1 MKLNNQLKY
10 VLVLLIPLFI
20 LVFYIDNVFVQLKL
34 YNVEMQLDKDE
45 AVVNKI
51 QARTLERFYKAE
63 QDVTFIASYVG
74 ENLDNGGQPDPNTQ
88 NIKSL
93 LEGVLPSFLGVNNF
107 YREISFVNKEG
118 QEIFVASGKQVQE
131 VTPSNRSAEDYLQGS
146 LKKRGGEVY
155 VSFNG
160 STIYITSP
168 IFRAKQGYFGTLVMT
183 LQKDVLLKEL
193 QADTQDKVMLI
204 EDTGKYIL
212 SPDTQRGDDFSADYS
227 PEVLAKIRASQSGH
241 TEIGQNTLLTYVPLK
256 LDDHQWF
263 LITQADKTLIT
274 AQTSSVQRE
283 LIGIVALTFASIF
296 GLLVLW
302 IVYYRKTV
310 RTQQL
315 RKENIVLETL
325 NSQLVEKQL
334 MLEEQTTMVE
344 ELNAQLEDESTQYR
358 QQKDTLQAIIDSVE
372 FGIAM
377 TNTAQ
382 KTIFMNKAWQEVF
395 QATQG
400 RLDGRTL
407 VQNALVGMKDF
418 EENALKFTQLL
429 DDYEESTVVEL
440 EQIAVPHQIIHF
452 KTLPCRSS
460 DGHALGRIFL
470 YRDITQ
476 FREVDRLKSELIS
489 TVSHE
494 LRTPMSSIMGF
505 AELLL
510 TRKLSPD
517 RSKQYI
523 EVIHTQAERLT
534 KLISDFLDIQ
544 RIESGKHEFIKQRVS
559 FDEVINNALNLFR
572 DTDEKHKLTFEY
584 ASTMPLEVECDADK
598 LIQVLSNL
606 LSNALKYSPQGGDV
620 NIRAVAEEG
629 FLKVSVSDQGLGIP
643 QDAQAKLFSKF
654 FRVDNDDRRE
664 IGGTGLG
671 LAICKE
677 IILAHGG
684 KIWAESTYGQGA
696 TFYFTLPL
704 AEPTPSSSDL
714 ERGRV
719 SVEAGKINHEILI
732 VEDDESLVDL
742 MEVVLKEDGFSTYAV
757 NNADAAL
764 RLVKQI
770 KFKMIILDINLV
782 GTLNGWDV
790 VKALKQDETTANIPV
805 IISSVF
811 ENRAEPQ
818 TKDISEYLV
827 KPFKLEELLHVVHK
841 VMRGNVES
849 TLLMQGDEALDAHL
863 VEILRHRGIK
873 VREFKRAER
882 ILIITLEGENYNEL
896 EE

>member
-1 MKLNNQLKY
+1 MKFRNQFKY
-10 VLVLLIPLFI
+10 VLVLIISQLILA
-20 LVFYIDNVFVQLKL
+20 FYVNNIFVQLKL
-34 YNVEMQLDKDE
+34 HNVEMQLDKDE

-63 QDVTFIASYVG
+63 QDVTFITAYVG
-74 ENLDNGGQPDPNTQ
+74 ENLDNVGQPDPNTQ

-93 LEGVLPSFLGVNNF
+93 LESVLPSFQAVNNL
-107 YREISFVNKEG
+107 YREISFVDKEG
-118 QEIFVASGKQVQE
+118 KEVFVTNANKVQE
-131 VTPSNRSAEDYLQGS
+131 VTPRNRANEDYLQGS
-146 LKKRGGEVY
+146 LQKRAGEVY
-155 VSFNG
+155 VSFEG

-168 IFRAKQGYFGTLVMT
+168 IFGSKQGYFGTLVLT

-212 SPDTQRGDDFSADYS
+212 SPDAQQSNDFSEDYS
-227 PEVLAKIRASQSGH
+227 LEVLATIRASQSGH
-241 TEIGQNTLLTYVPLK
+241 TEIGQNTILTYVPLK

-263 LITQADKTLIT
+263 LITQADKTQVT
-274 AQTSSVQRE
+274 AHTSSVQRE
-283 LIGIVALTFASIF
+283 LIGIVALTFASVL
-296 GLLVLW
+296 GLLALW
-302 IVYYRKTV
+302 VVSYRKTV
-310 RTQQL
+310 RTEQL
-315 RKENIVLETL
+315 RRENSLLETL

-407 VQNALVGMKDF
+407 VQNALVGMKNFD
-418 EENALKFTQLL
+418 ENTLKFTQLL
-429 DDYEESTVVEL
+429 DDYDESTAVEL
-440 EQIAVPHQIIHF
+440 EQIAAPHQIIHF

-544 RIESGKHEFIKQRVS
+544 RIESGKHEFVKQRVS
-559 FDEVINNALNLFR
+559 FDEVVNNALNLFR

-584 ASTMPLEVECDADK
+584 ASTMPMDVECDADK

-684 KIWAESTYGQGA
+684 KIWAESTYGQGS

-714 ERGRV
+714 EMGRF
-719 SVEAGKINHEILI
+719 SVEDGKINHEILI

-764 RLVKQI
+764 CLVKQI

-790 VKALKQDETTANIPV
+790 VKALKQDETTANIPI

-818 TKDISEYLV
+818 TKDINEYLV

-841 VMRGNVES
+841 VMGGNVES
-849 TLLMQGDEALDAHL
+849 TMLIQGDEALDEHL

-873 VREFKRAER
+873 VREFRRAER
-882 ILIITLEGENYNEL
+882 ILIITMDGENFNEP